1 MKDGIEV
8 ISFHLHSGFLMK
20 RWQWAL
26 LIFELA
32 LFALIL
38 VLPQVELPEF
48 TFHGGNAP
56 IAAKARLS
64 LNRVQ
69 AAVALTLPRL
79 IPRRVLEALADI
91 REITH
96 LPGWDAR
103 LSLLCTLIC

>member
-1 MKDGIEV
+1 MQDGIEV
-8 ISFHLHSGFLMK
+8 ISSRPHSGFLMK
-20 RWQWAL
+20 RWHWAL

-48 TFHGGNAP
+48 TVHGGTAP

-64 LNRVQ
+64 LNRIQ
-69 AAVALTLPRL
+69 AAVAVPLPRL
-79 IPRRVLEALADI
+79 IPGRIFEALAHT

-103 LSLLCTLIC
+103 LSVLCILIC

>member
-1 MKDGIEV
+1 MQGGIKV
-8 ISFHLHSGFLMK
+8 IFSRTNSGFPMK

-38 VLPQVELPEF
+38 VLPQVALPEF
-48 TFHGGNAP
+48 TFHGGTAP

-64 LNRVQ
+64 LARGQ
-69 AAVALTLPRL
+69 PAAPIQLPML
-79 IPRRVLEALADI
+79 IPGHILEAIADT
-91 REITH
+91 RLV
-96 LPGWDAR
+96 LPPARQETR

>member
-1 MKDGIEV
+1 
-8 ISFHLHSGFLMK
+8 MK

-38 VLPQVELPEF
+38 ILPQVELPEF
-48 TFHGGNAP
+48 TVHGGTAP

-64 LNRVQ
+64 LRVQ
-69 AAVALTLPRL
+69 AAVFAPLPRL
-79 IPRRVLEALADI
+79 IPGRILEALADT
-91 REITH
+91 REVTH

-103 LSLLCTLIC
+103 LSLLCILIC

>member
-1 MKDGIEV
+1 
-8 ISFHLHSGFLMK
+8 MK

-48 TFHGGNAP
+48 AFQGGTAP
-56 IAAKARLS
+56 VAVKARLS
-64 LNRVQ
+64 RTSVHP
-69 AAVALTLPRL
+69 AVALRLPLL
-79 IPRRVLEALADI
+79 IPGRILEALAET
-91 REITH
+91 RLVLSPARSQT
-96 LPGWDAR
+96 R